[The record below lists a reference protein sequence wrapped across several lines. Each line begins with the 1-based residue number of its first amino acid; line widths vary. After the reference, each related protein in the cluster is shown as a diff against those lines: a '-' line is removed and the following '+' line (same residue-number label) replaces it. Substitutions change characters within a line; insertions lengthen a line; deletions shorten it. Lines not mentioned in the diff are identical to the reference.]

1 MAVRPRR
8 EITSIPDK
16 TFPINIFSIS
26 AIPLHWHEHLE
37 LIYVKEG
44 SATIQVDTQSMVL
57 NAGEVAFVNA
67 RQEHRATP
75 ETKPTQLIAVV
86 FNESL
91 FRNGGLDSTDETYFS
106 KILSNT
112 VELPMFLNK
121 KHPATDGVRRSIESI
136 VAEFKHKSLGFELFI
151 KAEIFRIFGMLS
163 RNVNTTPKK
172 SRTLRRDHYGN
183 FSPLLQHLS
192 SHYPE
197 ELNMRDAAQM
207 VNLSPYHFCRM
218 FKRATGKTLVEYIH
232 LLRVNQAERMLLE
245 TESSVAAI
253 AEKVGFGSIS
263 YFSTVFKKHKN
274 LTPTEYR
281 KHWLE
286 VSQNTPYY
294 YQ

>member
-1 MAVRPRR
+1 MAHRPRR

-16 TFPINIFSIS
+16 TFPINIFSVS
-26 AIPLHWHEHLE
+26 AIHLHWHEHLE

-44 SATIQVDTQSMVL
+44 SAKIQVDTQTMVL
-57 NAGEVAFVNA
+57 NKGEIAFVNA
-67 RQEHRATP
+67 RQEHGATQ
-75 ETKPTQLIAVV
+75 ETKPTNILAVV

-91 FRNGGLDSTDETYFS
+91 FRNSGLDSTDETYFS

-112 VELPMFLNK
+112 VQLPTFLTD
-121 KHPATDGVRRSIESI
+121 KHPATEAVRRSIESI
-136 VAEFKHKSLGFELFI
+136 ATEFKHKSPGFELFI
-151 KAEIFRIFGMLS
+151 KAGIFRILGTLY
-163 RNVNTTPKK
+163 RNVNTTPIRARA
-172 SRTLRRDHYGN
+172 SRRDHYGD

-218 FKRATGKTLVEYIH
+218 FKRTTGKTLVEYIH

-274 LTPTEYR
+274 QTPTEYR

-286 VSQNTPYY
+286 VSQNKPYY